1 MKFVIV
7 KTTVGDRDA
16 YQRNLKEHLR
26 YLDTL
31 RKRSIL
37 TDAGTFDD
45 RSGGMMLVEAG
56 GLEEAIALARQD
68 PLVVAGVDRY
78 HVHGWHPTLDA
89 AKGLVAVTTPPIKPV
104 DTTPIKAPPPEED
117 NFKVVDIKQH
127 SRREEIMAR
136 CLAQDEIPQDDP
148 IRMGYLRLAWPRGLN
163 KVLLLHD
170 EQIAG
175 QIEYAPPESSGLPV
189 TGVGVT
195 VVHCVWV
202 LDAFTGLEGAR
213 RLLSACAVASMAQ
226 SLVTVAYNHT
236 LPWMPAGFF
245 ENHGFVTL
253 DQVETGRFFGDTP
266 IVAYLMWRPVCP
278 NAPQPTWDRDKLL
291 DGVDFCPAYPWL
303 FGKRI
308 YWGDKFPFK
317 GVIVREGL
325 RRPAVLEQ
333 LPVLGTYRAENWT
346 VVEVGVPA
354 ADINRA
360 VELIQASLIDEPTYF
375 AHLYTENQV
384 IIVFSDKVFH
394 ATPHPATWKEAIK
407 YGVDKGVPK
416 EELDFAPYQAHLE
429 KTTRD

>member
-16 YQRNLKEHLR
+16 YQRKLRDHLK
-26 YLDTL
+26 YLESL
-31 RKRSIL
+31 QKRSIL
-37 TDAGTFDD
+37 ADAGTFDD
-45 RSGGMMLVEAG
+45 RSGGMLLVEAE
-56 GLEEAIALARQD
+56 GLEQAIAIARQD
-68 PLVVAGVDRY
+68 PLVEAGVDRY
-78 HVHGWHPTLDA
+78 HVHGWNPA
-89 AKGLVAVTTPPIKPV
+89 INEMGLLAITTPAIKPV

-117 NFKVVDIKQH
+117 NFEVVDIKQH
-127 SRREEIMAR
+127 PRREEIMAR
-136 CLAQDEIPQDDP
+136 CLAPEEIPENDP

-170 EQIAG
+170 KRVVG

-189 TGVGVT
+189 SGEGVS

-202 LDAFTGLEGAR
+202 LDAYTGLEGGR

-245 ENHGFVTL
+245 ESHGFVAL
-253 DQVETGRFFGDTP
+253 DQVETGRFFEDTP
-266 IVAYLMWRPVCP
+266 IVAYLMWRPVCSG
-278 NAPQPTWDRDKLL
+278 APQPTWDRDKLL

-308 YWGDKFPFK
+308 YWGQKYPYQ

-325 RRPAVLEQ
+325 RRPAVLER
-333 LPVLGTYRAENWT
+333 LPILGTHRTANWNI
-346 VVEVGVPA
+346 VEVGVPE

-360 VELIQASLIDEPTYF
+360 VELIQASLVEEPTYF
-375 AHLYTENQV
+375 AHLYKGDEV
-384 IIVFSDKVFH
+384 IIVFPDKVFT
-394 ATPHPATWKEAIK
+394 ATTDPATWNEAVK
-407 YGVDKGVPK
+407 YGVDKGIPK
-416 EELDFAPYQAHLE
+416 EELDFAPFSTHLG
-429 KTTRD
+429 KS